1 MNPGHDGPRGR
12 TNEDTTRQ
20 KEGKT
25 GRSQYGEKD
34 RNGGK
39 NEKKGHEREKNR
51 KIKKKKKLGTQG
63 GQPTSPAT
71 SPRDDSPCERATA
84 RHEIKWK
91 CGRQAGSNRRQ

>member
-51 KIKKKKKLGTQG
+51 KIKKKKARHPRRPANLPGH
-63 GQPTSPAT
+63 QPKRRLP
-71 SPRDDSPCERATA
+71 ERANDCA
-84 RHEIKWK
+84 P
-91 CGRQAGSNRRQ
+91 

>member
-51 KIKKKKKLGTQG
+51 KIKKKK
-63 GQPTSPAT
+63 S
-71 SPRDDSPCERATA
+71 
-84 RHEIKWK
+84 
-91 CGRQAGSNRRQ
+91 